1 MIMNYTKRISA
12 FLCAFL
18 LIVCSGICVSAESKS
33 KLIDDAGL
41 FTSSEQTEIE
51 ARLEEVSD
59 KTGWDV
65 IVYTNFNGVKSDET
79 EDYYNRYYDN
89 HDFGKGSDRS
99 GVMFTIDMGSEKRQ
113 ITTKGEAMYYFGND
127 RLSRLK
133 NDIVSNINSR
143 EYKEAV
149 LVFVEYTEEFFD
161 SGKADD
167 ADLDN
172 IKLAEKEAN
181 PLLYALKHYG
191 IIAGAIALVVAT
203 ITVVSVGHRYKHNGK
218 QGTYDLKSNSVT
230 NLTASNDIFLNKTV
244 TVTVDR
250 DDDDRDSSSSS
261 SSSSSSHGGGGSF

>member
-65 IVYTNFNGVKSDET
+65 IVYTNFNGVKSDEM
-79 EDYYNRYYDN
+79 EDYCNSYYDKQSFSK
-89 HDFGKGSDRS
+89 D
-99 GVMFTIDMGSEKRQ
+99 GVMFVIDRSSDNR
-113 ITTKGEAMYYFGND
+113 IIITKGKAMYYFDDD
-127 RLSRLK
+127 RMD
-133 NDIVSNINSR
+133 DIKSELRPYISSQDWYGAVFKYIEVSER
-143 EYKEAV
+143 Y
-149 LVFVEYTEEFFD
+149 FD
-161 SGKADD
+161 SGEGTGENTNVVINEKK
-167 ADLDN
+167 DN
-172 IKLAEKEAN
+172 
-181 PLLYALKHYG
+181 PFLYALKHYG
-191 IIAGAIALVVAT
+191 IIAGAIGLVTAT
-203 ITVVSVGHRYKHNGK
+203 ITVIVVAHRYKHNGK

-230 NLTASNDIFLNKTV
+230 NLTVSNDIFLNKTV

-250 DDDDRDSSSSS
+250 DDDDRDSSGGSSN
-261 SSSSSSHGGGGSF
+261 SSSHGSSGTF